1 MFSTNSVLD
10 LLEGYK
16 NNHITLDE
24 YYAMLNLLN

>member
-1 MFSTNSVLD
+1 MFSTNSVFD
-10 LLEGYK
+10 LLQGYK